1 MGEIMTKKKEV
12 TKEVKKKDPVVT
24 QEQVNAIWDVI
35 DDIQKHLDY
44 IDEKLERCM
53 SRLGVE

>member
-1 MGEIMTKKKEV
+1 MTKKKEIV
-12 TKEVKKKDPVVT
+12 KEVKKKDPTVT

-35 DDIQKHLDY
+35 DNMQKHLDY
-44 IDEKLERCM
+44 ISEKLERCM

>member
-1 MGEIMTKKKEV
+1 MTKKKEIV
-12 TKEVKKKDPVVT
+12 KEVKKKDLTVT

-35 DDIQKHLDY
+35 DDMQKHLDY
-44 IDEKLERCM
+44 ISEKLERCM

>member
-1 MGEIMTKKKEV
+1 MTKKKDV
-12 TKEVKKKDPVVT
+12 TKEVKKKDPVIT

-44 IDEKLERCM
+44 IDEKLGRCM

>member
-1 MGEIMTKKKEV
+1 MHDKKK
-12 TKEVKKKDPVVT
+12 KEVKKKDPQIT

-35 DDIQKHLDY
+35 EEIQSNLDH
-44 IDEKLERCM
+44 INDKLTRCQ

>member
-1 MGEIMTKKKEV
+1 MTKKKEV